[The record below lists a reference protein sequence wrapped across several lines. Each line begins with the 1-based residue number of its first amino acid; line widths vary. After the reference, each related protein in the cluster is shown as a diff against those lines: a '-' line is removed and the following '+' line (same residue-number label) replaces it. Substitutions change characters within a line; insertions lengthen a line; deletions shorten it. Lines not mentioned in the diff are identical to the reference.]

1 MTERQ
6 IGYLLMMRYEARKAL
21 AGIAAALAT
30 ADRATVRRVE
40 DRINQQR
47 RRAMPA
53 LEQWAYIPP
62 VDSPA
67 PRRAPKGGGVVSH
80 YPSPL
85 RMAPIES
92 RPIVCTCI
100 GQGGRLPHDKHCPL
114 AGDVRYTTHV

>member
-21 AGIAAALAT
+21 AGIAAQLAT
-30 ADRATVRRVE
+30 ADRAMVRRVE

-53 LEQWAYIPP
+53 LERWAYVPS

-67 PRRAPKGGGVVSH
+67 PRSGAIGAGVVSH
-80 YPSPL
+80 YAEAR
-85 RMAPIES
+85 RMAPVES
-92 RPIVCTCI
+92 
-100 GQGGRLPHDKHCPL
+100 GGAR
-114 AGDVRYTTHV
+114 